1 MWGKQRELAKR
12 ILQEGWRSWKL
23 IALRPLYTRSF
34 SVDLN
39 LTFDFFSSSG
49 PSFLP
54 YQNPLRFEDISLCSF
69 IIRKPHTCCLRCHT
83 CNPMTS
89 LNCPTLSLKYVFVRA
104 ISSNTVQRT
113 SCMLSVSPDLLAF
126 LVCLFAFFVMVT
138 RDIRKRIR
146 LFSPNERANLWAFD
160 YWLVRINITRANSE
174 KFRVF

>member
-12 ILQEGWRSWKL
+12 ILQEGWRSCKL
-23 IALRPLYTRSF
+23 SALRPLYTRSF

-39 LTFDFFSSSG
+39 LTFNFFSSSG

-54 YQNPLRFEDISLCSF
+54 YQNPLRFEDISLSSF

-89 LNCPTLSLKYVFVRA
+89 LNCPTLSLKYVFLRA

-113 SCMLSVSPDLLAF
+113 SCMLSVSPDLLSF
-126 LVCLFAFFVMVT
+126 LVCLPLLRWLLGRLGKESDCSAPT
-138 RDIRKRIR
+138 RKRIFE
-146 LFSPNERANLWAFD
+146 LS
-160 YWLVRINITRANSE
+160 ITD
-174 KFRVF
+174 